1 MSAHT
6 ETAGISLGERAH
18 FDAVAGMRK
27 STAKRTIQL
36 LCVWSAI
43 PMVLLL
49 FIGLW
54 PIAGFIPPLHPW
66 SSAAE
71 IAEIYRTQ
79 TDTIR
84 LGLALSLLSITFIFS
99 FGSAI
104 AGQARRIEGSTPV
117 LTYIQVSGF
126 ASGTLI
132 FIIPWVCWLTAA
144 FRPERSDTDILL
156 LNDLGWITFV
166 TAFVAFFAWNFALG
180 AAILMDTR
188 KQPIFPRWSGYLNF
202 FVGMSFVPD
211 ICVPFFKR
219 GVFSW
224 EGIFPFYLP
233 FVMYFIWIMVMV
245 WLTTRAIMQDPELND
260 DLPQH
265 AAS

>member
-1 MSAHT
+1 MNRKA
-6 ETAGISLGERAH
+6 LGMANAFTGDVAREEALLSTKKARRERA
-18 FDAVAGMRK
+18 
-27 STAKRTIQL
+27 IQL
-36 LCVWSAI
+36 ACTWSGV

-66 SSAAE
+66 ASGSE

-79 TDTIR
+79 TLPIR
-84 LGLALSLLSITFIFS
+84 FGLAMSLLSITFLFS
-99 FGSAI
+99 FGAAI
-104 AGQARRIEGSTPV
+104 AGQARRIEGVSPV

-132 FIIPWVCWLTAA
+132 FIIPWICWLTAA
-144 FRPERSDTDILL
+144 FRPERSDSEIML

-180 AAILMDTR
+180 LAILSDTR
-188 KQPIFPRWSGYLNF
+188 EKPVFPRWSGYFNF

-233 FVMYFIWIMVMV
+233 FFVYFVWILSMM
-245 WLTTRAIMQDPELND
+245 WLTSKAINEDPALA
-260 DLPQH
+260 P
-265 AAS
+265 ASVR